1 MRNSIFIILLGLL
14 LITGCKTNA
23 DDDSEIRESYIT
35 KIDCPAKAIVGDN
48 VEVTVHFTGGSGC
61 SKPYSIEANKVGQT
75 IELRA
80 FYSEPE
86 SGACTANIPELIL
99 NYTFFADLPGPYFF
113 VSRRDN
119 SISDTLV
126 VQ

>member
-1 MRNSIFIILLGLL
+1 MRNSLFIFFLGL
-14 LITGCKTNA
+14 IFVTGCKTNS
-23 DDDSEIRESYIT
+23 DDDTEIQESYIT
-35 KIDCPAKAIVGDN
+35 KIEGPDKAIVGDN
-48 VEVTVHFTGGSGC
+48 VEITVHFTGVSGC
-61 SKPYSIEANKVGQT
+61 SNPYSIEANKVGQT

-80 FYSEPE
+80 FYSQSE
-86 SGACTANIPELIL
+86 SETCTANIPELNL

-113 VSRRDN
+113 ISHRDN

>member
-1 MRNSIFIILLGLL
+1 MNNSFLVILLGLFFF
-14 LITGCKTNA
+14 TGCKSNS
-23 DDDSEIRESYIT
+23 DENKEVHESYIT
-35 KIDCPAKAIVGDN
+35 KIVSPSEAIVGDN
-48 VEVTVHFTGGSGC
+48 VEVAVHFTGSSGC

-86 SGACTANIPELIL
+86 SGACTANIPEFTL